1 MDLGT
6 IIGLVLGQL
15 LIVGSILLGGS
26 LMTFINPPSIIIV
39 VGGVI
44 SAILTAF
51 PLPQVVNLINVL
63 KNTVND
69 NTRPVEDTTAQLQQL
84 AQKVRKEDLLSL
96 ENEHIADPFMAR
108 AVRLAV
114 DGVPVDTIRATLSDE
129 LTTLKGRHSGAQDIL
144 KFTGTMGPAFGMIGT
159 LIGLVQMLQALDDPS
174 SIGPAMAVALLT
186 TLYGAIIANCFAIP
200 LAEKLAQ
207 RTITETQN
215 MRLIIEGIDSIVKGE
230 NVMITKEKLE
240 AFLSPLERAGG
251 KKAEEAPAA

>member
-39 VGGVI
+39 VGGVL

-96 ENEHIADPFMAR
+96 D
-108 AVRLAV
+108 
-114 DGVPVDTIRATLSDE
+114 
-129 LTTLKGRHSGAQDIL
+129 
-144 KFTGTMGPAFGMIGT
+144 KF
-159 LIGLVQMLQALDDPS
+159 
-174 SIGPAMAVALLT
+174 
-186 TLYGAIIANCFAIP
+186 
-200 LAEKLAQ
+200 
-207 RTITETQN
+207 
-215 MRLIIEGIDSIVKGE
+215 
-230 NVMITKEKLE
+230 
-240 AFLSPLERAGG
+240 
-251 KKAEEAPAA
+251 